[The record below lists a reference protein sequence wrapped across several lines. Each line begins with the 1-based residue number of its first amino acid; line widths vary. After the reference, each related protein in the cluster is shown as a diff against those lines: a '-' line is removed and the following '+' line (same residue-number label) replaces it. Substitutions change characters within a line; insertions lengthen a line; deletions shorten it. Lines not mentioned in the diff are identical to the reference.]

1 VAASRRGRTRDTETE
16 GGGVKVID
24 NGGEVNHDELE
35 EEDGGSVLWIGD
47 VVAVRSKG
55 GVVAAACS
63 KAGDK
68 AVACSIAGIED
79 SRQRWRRRQAAAQ

>member
-1 VAASRRGRTRDTETE
+1 
-16 GGGVKVID
+16 
-24 NGGEVNHDELE
+24 
-35 EEDGGSVLWIGD
+35 
-47 VVAVRSKG
+47 VAVRSKG